1 MAEKIKYEMVIVLTE
16 EFNKSELKTWSFNY
30 ARNLQLLSASDIS
43 IISKGTLY
51 LAYTIDDQKRGNFI
65 QINFSTVPKYLQ
77 KIKENTKLDPYIL
90 RSLLINKNGADLI

>member
-90 RSLLINKNGADLI
+90 RSLLINKNSTD

>member
-90 RSLLINKNGADLI
+90 RSLLINKNGTDLI

>member
-1 MAEKIKYEMVIVLTE
+1 MVIVLTE

-90 RSLLINKNGADLI
+90 RSLLINKNGTDLI

>member
-16 EFNKSELKTWSFNY
+16 DFNKSELKTWSFNY

>member
-51 LAYTIDDQKRGNFI
+51 LAYTIDDQKKREFHSDK
-65 QINFSTVPKYLQ
+65 FFH
-77 KIKENTKLDPYIL
+77 
-90 RSLLINKNGADLI
+90 GA